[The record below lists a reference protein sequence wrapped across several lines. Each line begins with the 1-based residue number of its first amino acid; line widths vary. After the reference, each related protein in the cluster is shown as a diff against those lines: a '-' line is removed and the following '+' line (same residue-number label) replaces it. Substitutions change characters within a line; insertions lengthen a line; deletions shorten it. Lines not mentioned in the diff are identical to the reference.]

1 MNYYSVSSIGGT
13 SVLFFNRKKRLL
25 SEAKKEAQIQSIR
38 KDMFKTVNRANE
50 SMDKLTQLLE
60 DKDLGV
66 TGKIF
71 YATGG
76 DKRK

>member
-1 MNYYSVSSIGGT
+1 M
-13 SVLFFNRKKRLL
+13 LFFNRKKRLL

-60 DKDLGV
+60 DEDLGV